1 MMWKSLGCG
10 ILVMLLLSGCGAHEK
25 TNNLIAQANTD
36 RFKAFTKGMN
46 ASTSEGARIAMAMAF
61 AGNMGQQNF
70 YKEDSALDWVL
81 GVGRIVTPLVPLF
94 WQSGDSSSQGITAGR
109 DVFFQSTRADSH
121 WNYQSATNEYLLGDN
136 NWNGSNDA
144 EVPLESDHSVSES
157 TSTTTT
163 PVP

>member
-1 MMWKSLGCG
+1 MMWRSIGCV
-10 ILVMLLLSGCGAHEK
+10 IIVFMLLSGCGAHEK

-94 WQSGDSSSQGITAGR
+94 WQSGDDTTQGITAGR

-121 WNYQSATNEYLLGDN
+121 SNYQSAASELFLGTGAYAYDN
-136 NWNGSNDA
+136 GT
-144 EVPLESDHSVSES
+144 E
-157 TSTTTT
+157 TSF
-163 PVP
+163 PVE

>member
-1 MMWKSLGCG
+1 MMWRSIGCG

-94 WQSGDSSSQGITAGR
+94 WNGGDDTTQGITAGR
-109 DVFFQSTRADSH
+109 DVFFQSTRADSD
-121 WNYQSATNEYLLGDN
+121 WNYQSAASELMVGDN
-136 NWNGSNDA
+136 GWAGSNDT
-144 EVPLESDHSVSES
+144 ESALMSES
-157 TSTTTT
+157 
-163 PVP
+163 VE